1 MRLLKEDGAS
11 RVNATGQQT
20 SGHVQDVVSQYLR
33 VLRLGDGM
41 KVYDAVHDCAVLVLQ
56 GHPVL

>member
-1 MRLLKEDGAS
+1 LRLLKEDGVS

-20 SGHVQDVVSQYLR
+20 GGHVQDVVSQYLR

-41 KVYDAVHDCAVLVLQ
+41 KVYYAVHD
-56 GHPVL
+56 

>member
-11 RVNATGQQT
+11 RVNATGQHT

>member
-1 MRLLKEDGAS
+1 LRLLKEDGAS

-20 SGHVQDVVSQYLR
+20 GGHVQDVVSQYLR

-41 KVYDAVHDCAVLVLQ
+41 KVYYAVHD
-56 GHPVL
+56 